1 MVILLTINKIR
12 GVLLDFNVHKQ
23 KAVINLNSFIFGVF
37 ANNISS
43 LIVRINAMKKLV
55 ILLGLPFL
63 FLKLGFT
70 QPLDSWDEHKMI
82 VQREKQVSEIMHM
95 DDIFSERWDLLPQ
108 MHYWKVVM
116 QLSPDSCVVSTGMD
130 KKIIQVM
137 PSNEWKTYTTD
148 EQKNKAKEKLKQEL
162 NIPENEILNVVIGK
176 SNFYLFEAVYPS
188 LNQGVKAFEKHN
200 VDPWYAQAI
209 LLIESPGQLKKST
222 TGAYGPFQL
231 MPEVARAQGLTVND
245 WKDERK
251 DFERS
256 AYGAARLIS
265 KICIPEARKILKS
278 YGISFTETDLW
289 FRLFVMHIY
298 HAGAGNVKAVVGK
311 IAPQK
316 GGKELILSMWKTK
329 AASFGNSSQNYSQV
343 AIAAQLILH
352 DIIYNKCE
360 TIYHCK

>member
-1 MVILLTINKIR
+1 MKRLL
-12 GVLLDFNVHKQ
+12 
-23 KAVINLNSFIFGVF
+23 
-37 ANNISS
+37 
-43 LIVRINAMKKLV
+43 
-55 ILLGLPFL
+55 
-63 FLKLGFT
+63 
-70 QPLDSWDEHKMI
+70 QPLLMSFLLVQVSFSQPLESWDEHKMI

-95 DDIFSERWDLLPQ
+95 DDIFNERWDLLPQ

-116 QLSPDSCVVSTGMD
+116 QMSPDSCVVSIGMD
-130 KKIIQVM
+130 KKIIRVI
-137 PSNEWKTYTTD
+137 PSSEWKTYTTV
-148 EQKNKAKEKLKQEL
+148 EQKNKAKEKLKVDL

-188 LNQGVKAFEKHN
+188 LNQGVKAFEKYN

-231 MPEVARAQGLTVND
+231 MPEVARAQGLTVTD

-251 DFERS
+251 DFDRS

-265 KICIPEARKILKS
+265 RICIPEARRILKS
-278 YGISFTETDLW
+278 HGISYNETDLW

-298 HAGAGNVKAVVGK
+298 HAGAGNVRAVVDK
-311 IAPQK
+311 IAPEK
-316 GGKELILSMWKTK
+316 GGKDLILAMWKTK

-360 TIYHCK
+360 TIYHCR